1 MISAT
6 SDTPSSET
14 LVPLDL
20 MKAGECASIV
30 ELTGDS
36 SQVHRLQEMG
46 LRAGTMIRML
56 KPGAPCLV
64 ALDDKRLS
72 LRLNSLL
79 CILVAVGAS

>member
-1 MISAT
+1 MVA
-6 SDTPSSET
+6 PACET

-20 MKAGECASIV
+20 MQAGQCASIV

-46 LRAGTMIRML
+46 LRAGAVVRML

-64 ALDDKRLS
+64 ALDGKRLS

>member
-1 MISAT
+1 MVVS
-6 SDTPSSET
+6 TPCAN

-30 ELTGDS
+30 ELVGDA

-46 LRAGTMIRML
+46 LRAGATIRML

-64 ALDDKRLS
+64 ALDGKRLS
-72 LRLNSLL
+72 LRLSGLL
-79 CILVAVGAS
+79 DIYVTVPAA

>member
-1 MISAT
+1 MVAPT
-6 SDTPSSET
+6 SET

-30 ELTGDS
+30 ELTGDC

-46 LRAGTMIRML
+46 LRSGAVIRML

-64 ALDDKRLS
+64 ALDGKRLS

-79 CILVAVGAS
+79 CVLVAVAGS